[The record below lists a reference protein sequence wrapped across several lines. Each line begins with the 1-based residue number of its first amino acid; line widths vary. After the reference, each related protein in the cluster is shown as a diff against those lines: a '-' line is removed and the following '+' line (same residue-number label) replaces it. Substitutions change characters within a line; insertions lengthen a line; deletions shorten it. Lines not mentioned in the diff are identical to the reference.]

1 MKSITFFM
9 HNVYAMGGTVKSI
22 SQLANVLAEKG
33 HKVEIISVF
42 KGDSKPY
49 FKLHKSIKVRALTD
63 YQLHFLNIKAI
74 FFNRI
79 RKYTPF
85 SKPKLISQYEPG
97 LYQFSHF
104 IEKKMIQAIR
114 NVSTDMLIGTRAS
127 FNILIAHYGPQN
139 VEKIGMEHMNFEAH
153 NDALQQEIID
163 AYQYLDKITTLTES
177 DKSKYES
184 FVQTPVYVIPNI
196 LNEPRLSVSKDKIIT
211 AAGRLEYEKGFDLL
225 IQSIIPIQQEVRR
238 FKYQIHIYGDGK
250 EHELLQ
256 QLVIEHQL
264 ADIVKLYGSTQQ
276 LNEKLAESDITVV
289 PSRNE
294 GFGMVILEAM
304 NQGNVVVSF
313 DGNAGPD
320 ALIQNNVNGYLVA
333 HGNVEDLSNK
343 LLRLIN
349 QEFNKQAIIE
359 NGYQTVQ
366 SFSSDSVYHY
376 FQVMIASK

>member
-1 MKSITFFM
+1 
-9 HNVYAMGGTVKSI
+9 
-22 SQLANVLAEKG
+22 
-33 HKVEIISVF
+33 
-42 KGDSKPY
+42 
-49 FKLHKSIKVRALTD
+49 
-63 YQLHFLNIKAI
+63 
-74 FFNRI
+74 
-79 RKYTPF
+79 
-85 SKPKLISQYEPG
+85 
-97 LYQFSHF
+97 
-104 IEKKMIQAIR
+104 MIQAIR
-114 NVSTDMLIGTRAS
+114 NVSTDILIGTRAS

-153 NDALQQEIID
+153 NDALQQEILD

-196 LNEPRLSVSKDKIIT
+196 LNEPRLSISKRKIIT

-276 LNEKLAESDITVV
+276 LNEKLAKSDITVV

-320 ALIQNNVNGYLVA
+320 ALIQNNVNGYLVS
-333 HGNVEDLSNK
+333 HGNVKDLSNK

-349 QEFNKQAIIE
+349 QEFNKQSIIE

-366 SFSSDSVYHY
+366 LFSSDSVYHY
-376 FQVMIASK
+376 FQMMIASK

>member
-1 MKSITFFM
+1 MKSITFFT

-42 KGDSKPY
+42 KGASKPY

-85 SKPKLISQYEPG
+85 SRPKLISQYEPG
-97 LYQFSHF
+97 LYQFSRY

-153 NDALQQEIID
+153 NDALQQEILD

-184 FVQTPVYVIPNI
+184 IVQTPVYVIPNI
-196 LNEPRLSVSKDKIIT
+196 LNEPRLSISKEKIIT

-238 FKYQIHIYGDGK
+238 FKYQIHVYGDGK

-276 LNEKLAESDITVV
+276 LNEKLAKSDITVV

-320 ALIQNNVNGYLVA
+320 ALIQNNVNGYLVS
-333 HGNVEDLSNK
+333 HGNVKDLSNK

-349 QEFNKQAIIE
+349 QEFNKQSIIE

-366 SFSSDSVYHY
+366 LFSSDSVYHY
-376 FQVMIASK
+376 FQMMIASK